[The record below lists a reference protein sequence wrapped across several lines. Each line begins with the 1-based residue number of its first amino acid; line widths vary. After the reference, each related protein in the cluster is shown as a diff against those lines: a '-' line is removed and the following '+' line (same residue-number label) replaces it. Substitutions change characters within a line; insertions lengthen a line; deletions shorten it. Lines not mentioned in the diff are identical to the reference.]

1 LIDDEIS
8 VVVATI
14 LVVTVAFAS
23 FQLFFSGR
31 VVEPFSE
38 MAVLGPE
45 MKVEG
50 YPKTL
55 DVNESF
61 RLHLYIGNHEG
72 RVVYYKVCVKVG
84 SNSTFINGIVPAD
97 VPVATF
103 YEVILAS
110 GTNKTLQMELS
121 LQKPMVNGRLIFE
134 MWVLNPKSLE
144 FNYHGNWCQ
153 LWLNV
158 TKPAT

>member
-1 LIDDEIS
+1 MIDEDIS
-8 VVVATI
+8 AVVTVI

-31 VVEPFSE
+31 IIEPFSE
-38 MAVLGPE
+38 LAVLGPK

-55 DVNESF
+55 GVNESF
-61 RLHLYIGNHEG
+61 RLYLYIGNHEG
-72 RVVYYKVCVKVG
+72 RVVYYKVCIKVG
-84 SNSTFINGIVPAD
+84 SNGTFINETVPAD
-97 VPVATF
+97 VSVATF
-103 YEVILAS
+103 YEVILVS
-110 GTNKTLQMELS
+110 GENKTLPMELS
-121 LQKPMVNGRLIFE
+121 LKQPMVNGKLIFE
-134 MWVLNPKSLE
+134 MWVLDPKSLE
-144 FNYHGNWCQ
+144 FKYYGKWCQ